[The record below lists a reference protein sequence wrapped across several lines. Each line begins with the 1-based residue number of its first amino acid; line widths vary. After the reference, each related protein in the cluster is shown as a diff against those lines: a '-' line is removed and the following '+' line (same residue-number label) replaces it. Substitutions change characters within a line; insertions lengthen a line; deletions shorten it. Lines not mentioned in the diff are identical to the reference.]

1 MKIPNLPHEKPINE
15 QGQWTSA
22 WSLWLQQITTLLQT
36 HLSDEG
42 FQLPLKPTSIIT
54 QLNQPNKT
62 GALIYDVTT
71 QQFKGNVDGHFKIF
85 QLD

>member
-15 QGQWTSA
+15 QGQWASA
-22 WSLWLQQITTLLQT
+22 WSLWLQQLTSLLQT
-36 HLSDEG
+36 QLSDEG

-62 GALIYDVTT
+62 GALIYDVNT
-71 QQFKGNVDGHFKIF
+71 QQFKGNIDGYFKVF
-85 QLD
+85 RLD

>member
-1 MKIPNLPHEKPINE
+1 MKIPNLPHEEPINE

-54 QLNQPNKT
+54 QLDQRNKA
-62 GALIYDVTT
+62 GSLIYDAST
-71 QQFKGNVDGHFKIF
+71 QQFKGNVNGHFKIF
-85 QLD
+85 LLD

>member
-15 QGQWTSA
+15 QGQWNSA
-22 WSLWLQQITTLLQT
+22 WSLWLQQLTTLLQT

-54 QLNQPNKT
+54 QLDQLNKT
-62 GALIYDVTT
+62 GSLIYDAST
-71 QQFKGNVDGHFKIF
+71 QQFKGNINGHFKTF